1 MTKLDKIF
9 LRRKPTK
16 NSNANFDTIENDEA
30 EKALQLFF
38 AEESKRTS
46 ENLST
51 YISSKNNNIDV
62 ENIITTSNNNS
73 IENLLRHE
81 RDIFISTDKTFLIFL
96 NNFVK
101 TQNDK
106 EQQKTILKE
115 QFFYIVMLGFLA
127 LLLTPMILIISLK
140 SLSQITAIVSLVSI
154 LFELVSAIIILPKII
169 AEYLFNKQEDEKLLQ
184 IIESM
189 QKYNQDKH
197 NYISK

>member
-189 QKYNQDKH
+189 QKYNQEKH

>member
-81 RDIFISTDKTFLIFL
+81 RDIFISTDKTFF
-96 NNFVK
+96 NF
-101 TQNDK
+101 
-106 EQQKTILKE
+106 
-115 QFFYIVMLGFLA
+115 
-127 LLLTPMILIISLK
+127 S
-140 SLSQITAIVSLVSI
+140 
-154 LFELVSAIIILPKII
+154 
-169 AEYLFNKQEDEKLLQ
+169 
-184 IIESM
+184 
-189 QKYNQDKH
+189 
-197 NYISK
+197 

>member
-197 NYISK
+197 N

>member
-1 MTKLDKIF
+1 
-9 LRRKPTK
+9 
-16 NSNANFDTIENDEA
+16 
-30 EKALQLFF
+30 
-38 AEESKRTS
+38 
-46 ENLST
+46 
-51 YISSKNNNIDV
+51 
-62 ENIITTSNNNS
+62 
-73 IENLLRHE
+73 
-81 RDIFISTDKTFLIFL
+81 
-96 NNFVK
+96 
-101 TQNDK
+101 
-106 EQQKTILKE
+106 
-115 QFFYIVMLGFLA
+115 MLGFLA

>member
-30 EKALQLFF
+30 EKAFQLFF